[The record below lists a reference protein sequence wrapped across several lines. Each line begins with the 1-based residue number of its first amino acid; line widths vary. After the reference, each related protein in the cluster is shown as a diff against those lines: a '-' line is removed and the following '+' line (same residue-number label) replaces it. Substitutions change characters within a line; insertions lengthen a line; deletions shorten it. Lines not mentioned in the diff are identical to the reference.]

1 MHTITTVHWL
11 WVIGMGLVTLIILF
25 LAAESLIKGK
35 LQAPSFIL
43 AGFLIIL
50 AAFTMSMFLSCI
62 GDFQNDRLD
71 TFRTMHREWKHIS
84 GFFRLG

>member
-1 MHTITTVHWL
+1 MHEITTVHWL
-11 WVIGMGLVTLIILF
+11 WVVGMGLVTLIVLF

-35 LQAPSFIL
+35 LQAPSVIL
-43 AGFLIIL
+43 AGFFILL
-50 AAFTMSMFLSCI
+50 AAFTMSMFLACI

-71 TFRTMHREWKHIS
+71 TFKMMHREWKHIT

>member
-1 MHTITTVHWL
+1 MHEITTVHWL

-35 LQAPSFIL
+35 LQIPSFVL

-50 AAFTMSMFLSCI
+50 AAFTMSMFISCI
-62 GDFQNDRLD
+62 SDFQNDRLD
-71 TFRTMHREWKHIS
+71 TLRAMHREWKHVS
-84 GFFRLG
+84 GFFRIG